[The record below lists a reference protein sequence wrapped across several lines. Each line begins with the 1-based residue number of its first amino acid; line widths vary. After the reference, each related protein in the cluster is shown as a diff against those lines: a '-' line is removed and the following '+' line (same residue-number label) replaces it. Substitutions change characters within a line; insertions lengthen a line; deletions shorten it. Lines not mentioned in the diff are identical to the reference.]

1 MLVMRVSEH
10 LFNYLLNKKLIF
22 LLTGPHRPDGLSR
35 VKKINIATH
44 SYYIYKV
51 VAI

>member
-22 LLTGPHRPDGLSR
+22 LLAGPHRPDGLSR
-35 VKKINIATH
+35 VKVVKQDAKSRLKIKH
-44 SYYIYKV
+44 
-51 VAI
+51 